1 MYSVI
6 ADDPSIL
13 AAREVAEAI
22 ARAPVVIHP
31 LRASGRNSR
40 IYRVN
45 AGGRSFALKQYP
57 PRRDDPRDRLSTEVG
72 ALRLM
77 AAGHIDVIPQVIGVD
92 RERNYVMLS
101 WIDGAPVEAISD
113 ADIDAAIAVLFAIHS
128 LRNAPG
134 AAVQPLA
141 SEACLSGAEIERQ
154 IRERLSRLD
163 ALTEESELK
172 AFLRMHFLPELERA
186 LAKGRTTVAAAGLDF
201 TTDLP
206 QECRSLVP
214 ADFGFHNSL
223 RRPDGS
229 LAFVDFEYFGWDDPV
244 KLTSD
249 VILHPGQRLATAQRA
264 HLRRGAEGIYWRDGT
279 FAVRLAAYLPLFA
292 LRWSLILLNE
302 FIPERWDRRR
312 LAGATESWDE
322 AKRRQ
327 LGRARDMLSGI
338 AGGGS

>member
-1 MYSVI
+1 MI

-13 AAREVAEAI
+13 VAREVAEAI
-22 ARAPVVIHP
+22 AQAPVVIHP
-31 LRASGRNSR
+31 LRAGGRNSR
-40 IYRVN
+40 IYRVD
-45 AGGRSFALKQYP
+45 AGGRGFALKQYP
-57 PRRDDPRDRLSTEVG
+57 PRRDDPRDRLSTEVD
-72 ALRLM
+72 ALTLM
-77 AAGHIDVIPQVIGVD
+77 AAGRIDVIPQVVGVD

-101 WIDGAPVEAISD
+101 WIEGAPVEAISD
-113 ADIDAAIAVLFAIHS
+113 LDVDAAIAFLSAVHA

-134 AAVQPLA
+134 AAGQPLA
-141 SEACLSGAEIERQ
+141 SEACLSGTEIERQ
-154 IRERLSRLD
+154 IRERLSRLN
-163 ALTEESELK
+163 ALAPDEPELK
-172 AFLRMHFLPELERA
+172 TFLQVNFLPELERA
-186 LAKGRTTVAAAGLDF
+186 LAKGRAAVVAAGLDF
-201 TTDLP
+201 TTDVP

-244 KLTSD
+244 KLTAD
-249 VILHPGQRLATAQRA
+249 VILHPGQRLASAQRA
-264 HLRRGAEGIYWRDGT
+264 RLKRGAQGIYGRDET

-327 LGRARDMLSGI
+327 LGRARDMLAGI